1 MLCKTSA
8 QLPQDKP
15 VLDVVA
21 AVAYE
26 SCRELMPHNQRLIKH
41 KLRARKALRKMW
53 ESFMFELSKFFTE
66 LSCWIYTRH
75 FWGER
80 VRGNERDRE
89 RESMRDIVIVETLT
103 NGTN

>member
-15 VLDVVA
+15 VLDAVA

-26 SCRELMPHNQRLIKH
+26 SCTELMPHNQRLIKH
-41 KLRARKALRKMW
+41 KLRARKALIKMR

-66 LSCWIYTRH
+66 LSC
-75 FWGER
+75 
-80 VRGNERDRE
+80 
-89 RESMRDIVIVETLT
+89 
-103 NGTN
+103 